1 MDVNLIETRKSR
13 ARSWFEALRDDIVS
27 AFEALEDALP
37 AGAPLSDRAAGGLEP
52 RPRWLPP
59 WRLPLTV

>member
-1 MDVNLIETRKSR
+1 MDVNLIEARKSR

-37 AGAPLSDRAAGGLEP
+37 GKCTAFRSRR
-52 RPRWLPP
+52 RP
-59 WRLPLTV
+59 VYA